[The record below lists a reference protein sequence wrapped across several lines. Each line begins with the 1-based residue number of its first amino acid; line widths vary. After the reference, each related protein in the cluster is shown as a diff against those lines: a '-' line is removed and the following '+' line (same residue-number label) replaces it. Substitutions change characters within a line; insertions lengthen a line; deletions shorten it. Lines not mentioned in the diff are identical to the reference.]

1 MFCVYYSACLDMMFW
16 AEMNEQSSTILSKP
30 IQYSSTE
37 LAMYREVLHQDTELM
52 DISEVCLTTL
62 YFHWARIK
70 FQYIKSC

>member
-1 MFCVYYSACLDMMFW
+1 MMFW